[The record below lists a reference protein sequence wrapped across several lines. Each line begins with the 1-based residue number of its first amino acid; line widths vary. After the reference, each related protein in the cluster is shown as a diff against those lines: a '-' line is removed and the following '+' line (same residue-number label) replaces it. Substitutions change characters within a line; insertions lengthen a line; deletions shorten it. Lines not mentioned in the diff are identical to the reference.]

1 MSGSIHSIR
10 MLHALCSAHKKTD
23 GKRVLCCANA
33 HFLLPISACKEDS
46 CAEGEYTPPRV
57 YKAGLWD
64 FFALAD
70 QMQKTAQKTAGS
82 IAAGKMVS
90 SLSHPVQW
98 TIEAA
103 KPWLEFLSFA
113 IIQTQSY
120 LCFVET
126 GLFCCLFSAVPSPQQ
141 WSN

>member
-1 MSGSIHSIR
+1 M
-10 MLHALCSAHKKTD
+10 AN
-23 GKRVLCCANA
+23 VFFCCANA

-57 YKAGLWD
+57 YVQSRSLG
-64 FFALAD
+64 FFALTD

-90 SLSHPVQW
+90 SLSQPVQW

-120 LCFVET
+120 VYFVET
-126 GLFCCLFSAVPSPQQ
+126 GIYVFFCCLFSAVPSPQQ
-141 WSN
+141 SSN